1 MYPDEFVNMLAG
13 KFINMGKIPYKDFF
27 DHHLPFAWYLSAFLQ
42 WFSFGSYVLFRIW
55 WAVFAF
61 SCLLGV
67 AFYIKKHSKEAYPYY
82 LGYFFI
88 YPFVTVYYWTHLFL
102 ADSLAFLF
110 FSVLF
115 WVLIIESYKKVSEY
129 KTILFLSFVNF
140 LFIFSSLTFIYIAVP
155 FYLWMLYL
163 VNRSR
168 IDVKKSLK
176 LVGLSVTPFVIY
188 GIYLLLSGSWK
199 EFYISNFL
207 YNTKLYISIPNYTKG
222 HFFNP
227 LKFALTLIFNFYE
240 SYIPLLVR
248 IKEFNLFF
256 PVDLT
261 IALGSFILL
270 LFLFVENKILFF
282 LFFTILSFS
291 APRSNLMRIG
301 ESDYQSG
308 MFIALGFISTFIV
321 FWRYK
326 FIQFTQEYTHLFKK
340 ILTLLLVFYFSFGL
354 LFLVKNTYDKF
365 YKRYTQ
371 KMPGIYNVAYSASF
385 IDDVL
390 EKGDYFWIG
399 PYEPNEEFFVKKASL
414 PGKYPTL
421 LPQFREDEYFKNGFL
436 QQFEDHPPK
445 IIIYKHEASIFMTPA
460 LEFGSFFIDWM
471 KNKYTS
477 IENIKGVEVVQ
488 SPSSFNMRTDVYIL
502 NSQKEQILNKLQEKG
517 YISFR

>member
-282 LFFTILSFS
+282 LFFTI
-291 APRSNLMRIG
+291 
-301 ESDYQSG
+301 
-308 MFIALGFISTFIV
+308 
-321 FWRYK
+321 
-326 FIQFTQEYTHLFKK
+326 
-340 ILTLLLVFYFSFGL
+340 
-354 LFLVKNTYDKF
+354 
-365 YKRYTQ
+365 
-371 KMPGIYNVAYSASF
+371 
-385 IDDVL
+385 
-390 EKGDYFWIG
+390 
-399 PYEPNEEFFVKKASL
+399 
-414 PGKYPTL
+414 
-421 LPQFREDEYFKNGFL
+421 
-436 QQFEDHPPK
+436 
-445 IIIYKHEASIFMTPA
+445 
-460 LEFGSFFIDWM
+460 
-471 KNKYTS
+471 
-477 IENIKGVEVVQ
+477 NIT
-488 SPSSFNMRTDVYIL
+488 R
-502 NSQKEQILNKLQEKG
+502 
-517 YISFR
+517 R